1 MSPSRLSGSLRPD
14 TSSMYGLS
22 VSVTIFSPRRR
33 ALPNDMSVFRCE
45 SALPIC
51 KLAMLPIML
60 HHESAIFVGRDI
72 VWLADGTAAFGCVI
86 KRASLL
92 AINELLIASC
102 WMKARAFEF
111 KHWLE
116 YADSGGNSLDGVS
129 REFGSDQDSR
139 DHGFAIRPL
148 EQFLFWYMTGIRAAW
163 TAALKPQ
170 GVVR

>member
-1 MSPSRLSGSLRPD
+1 
-14 TSSMYGLS
+14 
-22 VSVTIFSPRRR
+22 
-33 ALPNDMSVFRCE
+33 
-45 SALPIC
+45 
-51 KLAMLPIML
+51 MLPIMM

-72 VWLADGTAAFGCVI
+72 VWLVDGTAAFGCVI

-92 AINELLIASC
+92 AIDELLIASC
-102 WMKARAFEF
+102 WMKAWAFEF

-116 YADSGGNSLDGVS
+116 YADSGGNSLDGVC

-148 EQFLFWYMTGIRAAW
+148 EQSLLWYMTGIRAAW